1 MGYLQS
7 AEEALA
13 AENWRNA
20 AELFSK
26 AINELRENLAAG
38 PDVDGLV
45 EAYSGRGQ
53 ALAEMGR
60 QRGTLPRQAET
71 LKAALADARAA
82 AALAAR
88 GAGGIG
94 PVRAVKAL
102 QSTLQ
107 ETGQSLEEAQAA
119 ARALLDGPAARASH
133 KVHQELQQLAQGSDT
148 SRLCAEMDAA
158 ADDGWSPGT
167 FRWPSR
173 MTLPELPAGK
183 PAAAGLSDKGWGPY
197 LRSRGGEEMVRAARA
212 KAIMLDALSFP
223 LSLAWILSQESVV
236 QWPKEPRPADWE
248 LHVVVLGATSKAE
261 VRVWR
266 DSKYWDELAE
276 LLRHRCKV
284 RLHFVG
290 PEISRSSGFSDLS
303 EVHQV
308 EPPCAKHFFQQRPDL
323 RPENTV
329 CAVFN
334 GGYGNF
340 VASGRDELFWSW
352 LPDLLFLAESQ
363 YLCAFFCA
371 NDYADLRGE
380 MAVHTTILGSCF
392 ALAPRENPFAMATVY
407 SGEDDSGEWFSGNAF
422 TFVTCGYQKA
432 CRHSAAESR
441 LSDSVRKV
449 LEAAVLKHARAC
461 QGQKLPSVEA
471 SRKCPPVQLGTTSE
485 GRTSSVSSKPIQS
498 EAAGPKAEVK
508 ATEGGWRLEVPWPE
522 GLDLA
527 SIDLQISDTE
537 VSLTMPG
544 GHLLLAWPQPVDSSS
559 ASAAVSTRKGLL
571 ILKASNR

>member
-60 QRGTLPRQAET
+60 QRGTLPRQAAT

-102 QSTLQ
+102 QSILQ
-107 ETGQSLEEAQAA
+107 ETGQNLEEAQAA
-119 ARALLDGPAARASH
+119 ARALLDGPAARASRQ
-133 KVHQELQQLAQGSDT
+133 VHQELQQLAQGTDT
-148 SRLCAEMDAA
+148 SRLSAEMDAA

-173 MTLPELPAGK
+173 MALPELPAGK

-212 KAIMLDALSFP
+212 NAIMLDALSFP
-223 LSLAWILSQESVV
+223 LSLAWMLSQESVV
-236 QWPKEPRPADWE
+236 QWPKEPQTDWE

-276 LLRHRCKV
+276 LLKHRCNI

-308 EPPCAKHFFQQRPDL
+308 EAPCAKHFFQQRPDL

-380 MAVHTTILGSCF
+380 IAVHTTIVGSRF
-392 ALAPRENPFAMATVY
+392 VLAPRENPFAMATVY
-407 SGEDDSGEWFSGNAF
+407 SGEDNSGEWFSGNAF
-422 TFVTCGYQKA
+422 TFATCGYQKA
-432 CRHSAAESR
+432 CRHSAAEST

-449 LEAAVLKHARAC
+449 LGAAVLKHAQTC
-461 QGQKLPSVEA
+461 QGQLPSVQA
-471 SRKCPPVQLGTTSE
+471 SRKCPPVQLGTTLG
-485 GRTSSVSSKPIQS
+485 GRTSSVSSRLNQA
-498 EAAGPKAEVK
+498 EAARPKAEVK

-522 GLDLA
+522 DLDLA
-527 SIDLQISDTE
+527 NVDLQISDKE

-571 ILKASNR
+571 ILKATNR

>member
-1 MGYLQS
+1 M
-7 AEEALA
+7 A
-13 AENWRNA
+13 
-20 AELFSK
+20 
-26 AINELRENLAAG
+26 
-38 PDVDGLV
+38 
-45 EAYSGRGQ
+45 
-53 ALAEMGR
+53 
-60 QRGTLPRQAET
+60 
-71 LKAALADARAA
+71 
-82 AALAAR
+82 
-88 GAGGIG
+88 
-94 PVRAVKAL
+94 
-102 QSTLQ
+102 
-107 ETGQSLEEAQAA
+107 
-119 ARALLDGPAARASH
+119 
-133 KVHQELQQLAQGSDT
+133 
-148 SRLCAEMDAA
+148 
-158 ADDGWSPGT
+158 
-167 FRWPSR
+167 
-173 MTLPELPAGK
+173 LPELPAGK

-212 KAIMLDALSFP
+212 NAIMLDALSFP
-223 LSLAWILSQESVV
+223 LSLAWMLSQESVV
-236 QWPKEPRPADWE
+236 QWPKEPQTDWE

-276 LLRHRCKV
+276 LLKHRCNI

-308 EPPCAKHFFQQRPDL
+308 EAPCAKHFFQQRPDL

-380 MAVHTTILGSCF
+380 IAVHTTIVGSRF
-392 ALAPRENPFAMATVY
+392 VLAPRENPFAMATVY
-407 SGEDDSGEWFSGNAF
+407 SGEDNSGEWFSGNAF
-422 TFVTCGYQKA
+422 TFATCGYQKA
-432 CRHSAAESR
+432 CRHSAAEST

-449 LEAAVLKHARAC
+449 LGAAVLKHAQTC
-461 QGQKLPSVEA
+461 QGQLPSVQA
-471 SRKCPPVQLGTTSE
+471 SRKCPPVQLGTTLG
-485 GRTSSVSSKPIQS
+485 GRTSSVSSRLNQA
-498 EAAGPKAEVK
+498 EAARPKAEVK

-522 GLDLA
+522 DLDLA
-527 SIDLQISDTE
+527 NVDLQISDKE

-571 ILKASNR
+571 ILKATNR